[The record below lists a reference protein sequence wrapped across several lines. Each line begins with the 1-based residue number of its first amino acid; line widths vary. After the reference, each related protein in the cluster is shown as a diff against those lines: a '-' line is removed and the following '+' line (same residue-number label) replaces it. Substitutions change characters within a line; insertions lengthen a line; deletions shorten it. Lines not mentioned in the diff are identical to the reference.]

1 MCGRGER
8 PEKLKLWVAR
18 LFKIEGKERVLDAV
32 IRSSFIN
39 LLARVSGYL
48 KNVAIVVILGFG
60 YQTDAFFMALSLV
73 SLLLI
78 FGDVFDSVGVPNL
91 VKARLE
97 SEEEFR
103 KLSGLLFTFTLI
115 LAFGLILIALIFLP
129 FIMKIPVGF
138 KGEVLKLTKNSFFLL
153 LPYAFFYFIF
163 HHFGAVLRSVR
174 RFTHFF
180 LGEFL
185 FSFLSFLFILTG
197 LLTLK
202 SPYVLPV
209 SVSIAQFLATLY
221 MLYVGRRFLHFAFF
235 WDKRVK
241 ALLKHFLLLSALYGV
256 FYLYILVD
264 RAFASL
270 LAERSVSAL
279 TYGFMVV
286 GGVRGI
292 LRFENISITSLSEV
306 SENVVDKLN
315 KYLRYLLFI
324 SLPMAFFLFLFS
336 QLIVDLL
343 FHYGAFSTV
352 DAKLTATALRF
363 YSLSLPFMFIWP
375 VLYRVFQI
383 KEKLGYVSALA
394 LFGVILNGL
403 LNYLFV
409 IELKLNITGVCL
421 GTLGAYAFLCL
432 SAYVILWYNEK
443 KEVKHA

>member
-1 MCGRGER
+1 
-8 PEKLKLWVAR
+8 
-18 LFKIEGKERVLDAV
+18 
-32 IRSSFIN
+32 
-39 LLARVSGYL
+39 
-48 KNVAIVVILGFG
+48 
-60 YQTDAFFMALSLV
+60 
-73 SLLLI
+73 
-78 FGDVFDSVGVPNL
+78 
-91 VKARLE
+91 
-97 SEEEFR
+97 
-103 KLSGLLFTFTLI
+103 
-115 LAFGLILIALIFLP
+115 
-129 FIMKIPVGF
+129 
-138 KGEVLKLTKNSFFLL
+138 
-153 LPYAFFYFIF
+153 
-163 HHFGAVLRSVR
+163 
-174 RFTHFF
+174 
-180 LGEFL
+180 
-185 FSFLSFLFILTG
+185 
-197 LLTLK
+197 
-202 SPYVLPV
+202 
-209 SVSIAQFLATLY
+209 
-221 MLYVGRRFLHFAFF
+221 
-235 WDKRVK
+235 
-241 ALLKHFLLLSALYGV
+241 
-256 FYLYILVD
+256 
-264 RAFASL
+264 
-270 LAERSVSAL
+270 
-279 TYGFMVV
+279 MVV